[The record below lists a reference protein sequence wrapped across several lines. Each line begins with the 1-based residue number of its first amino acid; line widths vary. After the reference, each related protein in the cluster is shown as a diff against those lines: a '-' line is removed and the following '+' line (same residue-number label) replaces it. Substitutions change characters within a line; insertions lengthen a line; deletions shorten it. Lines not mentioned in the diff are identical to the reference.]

1 MTGQSGTDNRYDF
14 KYDFKYDHKY
24 EKEITISFYGTEEDS

>member
-1 MTGQSGTDNRYDF
+1 MTRQSSTDNRYDF

-24 EKEITISFYGTEEDS
+24 EKEITISFYGTEEDG

>member
-1 MTGQSGTDNRYDF
+1 MTRQSSADNRYDF